1 MFILLRSA
9 SSCTLG
15 CCAHTVWPCITQLET
30 PCICTLPR
38 TLPGCSS
45 CAILLRNS
53 EPCSLTEKGETK
65 EEAHQIKKSTNHIQR
80 KKVASEWPRFDA
92 VVEKQENLL
101 KTKKF
106 LRTGGGYRWDW
117 DVLVGVGRQRCN
129 LYGVEN
135 CKV

>member
-9 SSCTLG
+9 SSCMLG

-53 EPCSLTEKGETK
+53 EPCSLTEKRRDKRRSTSDQEVNQSYSTW
-65 EEAHQIKKSTNHIQR
+65 KSCLSVTQVWCGRGKARKSFKN
-80 KKVASEWPRFDA
+80 KKVLEHR
-92 VVEKQENLL
+92 
-101 KTKKF
+101 
-106 LRTGGGYRWDW
+106 RGYRWDW